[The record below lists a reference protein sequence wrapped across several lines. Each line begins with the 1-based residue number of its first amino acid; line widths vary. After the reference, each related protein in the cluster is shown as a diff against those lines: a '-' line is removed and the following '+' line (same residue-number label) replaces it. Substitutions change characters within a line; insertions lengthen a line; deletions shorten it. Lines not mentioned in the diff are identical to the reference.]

1 MIRLDVR
8 CFQVLLASK
17 RNEERYEVK
26 EAKFCIYY
34 FYCGFVMPK
43 RASLLQIGFYRNSC
57 SLVELI
63 VKDVVRDSFIRD
75 HGVAAGL
82 VKLHFSDCFV
92 RVSKHANIFLILL
105 ALVSRFSLKGSLLH
119 FT

>member
-1 MIRLDVR
+1 MRKEMRSRKLNFVSITFVV
-8 CFQVLLASK
+8 VLLCHS
-17 RNEERYEVK
+17 VH
-26 EAKFCIYY
+26 
-34 FYCGFVMPK
+34 
-43 RASLLQIGFYRNSC
+43 SQLQIGFYRNSF

-63 VKDVVRDSFIRD
+63 VKDVVRDSFIRN

-92 RVSKHANIFLILL
+92 RVSKHAAISLILL